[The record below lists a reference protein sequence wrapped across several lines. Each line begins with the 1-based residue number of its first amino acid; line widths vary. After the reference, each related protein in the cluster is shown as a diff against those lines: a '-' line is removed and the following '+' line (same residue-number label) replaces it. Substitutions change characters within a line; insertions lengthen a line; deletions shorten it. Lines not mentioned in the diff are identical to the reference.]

1 MRVQAQI
8 WNDSLKIHEVKY
20 VNVDE
25 VKPTKKAKRFRG
37 DNKISNFKDKAKQR
51 KKDSQLYKRGTVWT
65 QSQQAD
71 KMHAMRQCHNTLT
84 KLIHLENQGLLDTI

>member
-8 WNDSLKIHEVKY
+8 WSDSDKCHVTKW
-20 VNVDE
+20 VNEE
-25 VKPTKKAKRFRG
+25 VKPIKKSKRFRG

>member
-25 VKPTKKAKRFRG
+25 VKPKRFRG
-37 DNKISNFKDKAKQR
+37 KNKISNFKDKQR
-51 KKDSQLYKRGTVWT
+51 VKREDKKAITNWQYSTQLTHRARFG
-65 QSQQAD
+65 AD
-71 KMHAMRQCHNTLT
+71 PYLKVIN
-84 KLIHLENQGLLDTI
+84 NWS